1 MNKMKKNF
9 LFFFLSLACIAEG
22 NATPFQ
28 LKDSVSF
35 SEEAK
40 TRAKQRL
47 QAIKD
52 RITKGENFN
61 ALATMYSDDP
71 GSRNYGGC
79 YDSIKHG
86 VFVPEFEAAAFKLK
100 VNEVSDIF
108 ETQYGYHII
117 LLRARRGEEVDVCH
131 ILIIPK

>member
-1 MNKMKKNF
+1 MKF
-9 LFFFLSLACIAEG
+9 LFLFLSLACIAEV
-22 NATPFQ
+22 NANPFQ
-28 LKDSVSF
+28 LKDSVPF
-35 SEEAK
+35 SDDAK
-40 TRAKQRL
+40 VRAKQRL

-100 VNEVSDIF
+100 VNKVSDIF
-108 ETQYGYHII
+108 ETKYGYHIV
-117 LLRARRGEEVDVCH
+117 LLRAKRPDEVDVCH